1 MRKTILTA
9 LGALALFVSSNSA
22 QAQGARGRAGAGP
35 AMGADAEARRA
46 FLQEH
51 RGDMKA
57 KWESLTP
64 EQRDA
69 FKAQMKAYHDE
80 RKSLM
85 EQVKAGKIDKKTA
98 AEQLKAWRE
107 AHKPAKP

>member
-9 LGALALFVSSNSA
+9 LGAVALLLSA
-22 QAQGARGRAGAGP
+22 NTVQAQGVRGRAGAGP
-35 AMGADAEARRA
+35 ARGADAEARRA

-51 RGDMKA
+51 RGDVKA

-69 FKAQMKAYHDE
+69 FKAQMKAYQEE

-85 EQVKAGKIDKKTA
+85 EQVKAGKLDKKTA
-98 AEQLKAWRE
+98 AEQLKSWRE